1 MCLFKI
7 RRQIVLPLIL
17 CVIYLYLYI
26 VQVWLCWLW
35 SINRKGIKNNN
46 PANILFAWFNAKTR
60 IHSCALPDEQ
70 PTEYNTYA
78 DIEAVYECL
87 ERDYGTRPE
96 EIVLYGQSVG
106 SGPSL
111 ELAKRIP
118 QLRGV
123 VLHSPILS
131 GIRVMYPVKHSYW
144 FDIYKVSVFQ
154 CYLICVSFVFL
165 GGEGV
170 KRTLKYYEWW
180 KFAKFHLVFNIIW
193 GNCLH

>member
-1 MCLFKI
+1 ML
-7 RRQIVLPLIL
+7 LL
-17 CVIYLYLYI
+17 CD
-26 VQVWLCWLW
+26 
-35 SINRKGIKNNN
+35 K
-46 PANILFAWFNAKTR
+46 
-60 IHSCALPDEQ
+60 Q

-87 ERDYGTRPE
+87 VRDYGTRPE

-118 QLRGV
+118 QLRGL

-144 FDIYKVSVFQ
+144 FDIYKVSNFQ
-154 CYLICVSFVFL
+154 L
-165 GGEGV
+165 
-170 KRTLKYYEWW
+170 T
-180 KFAKFHLVFNIIW
+180 
-193 GNCLH
+193 